1 MGRLGVLDLLSLGA
15 TLLFAIPIGAFGV
28 ELLLDGRVALGVAG
42 ILVSGGLILVER
54 VLWTPEDVL
63 GDVLQGVV
71 GKVVGR
77 PPDEKRP

>member
-1 MGRLGVLDLLSLGA
+1 MGRLGVLVLLSLGA

-28 ELLLDGRVALGVAG
+28 ELLIEGQTALGVAG
-42 ILVSGGLILVER
+42 ILVAVGLVVTER

-71 GKVVGR
+71 GTIVGR
-77 PPDEKRP
+77 PPDEKQR